1 MKKYNHLTHE
11 QRYTISV
18 CLKEN
23 KSKSEIARLIG
34 VSKSTVSREIK
45 RNSNSVGRYVLK
57 DAEMFASMSSARS
70 HRPRKMTHEMTN
82 DIIELLRR
90 KWSPETIVGH
100 MKRQGRECVSA
111 EWIYHLVRQDKADG
125 GVLYKNL
132 PHSLKHRRRP
142 VNNPIPIRNRV
153 SIEQRPEIVSR
164 RQRFGDWEMDTIVG
178 PCGKGVIVTLVE
190 RLSRKMLMAYCP
202 KGKNAKAL
210 ARVVVA
216 LLRPYEFHVHTIT
229 TDNGTEFAEHEYIA
243 SKLHCHVYFAHPY
256 SSWEKGLIENTN
268 KLIRQFIPKN
278 TILSSLSAEY
288 ISFVQAEINLRPRK
302 LLDFDTPKYKFMLY
316 LHNRVALGC

>member
-1 MKKYNHLTHE
+1 M
-11 QRYTISV
+11 SV
-18 CLKEN
+18 RGMDLPPC
-23 KSKSEIARLIG
+23 APG
-34 VSKSTVSREIK
+34 
-45 RNSNSVGRYVLK
+45 
-57 DAEMFASMSSARS
+57 
-70 HRPRKMTHEMTN
+70 
-82 DIIELLRR
+82 
-90 KWSPETIVGH
+90 
-100 MKRQGRECVSA
+100 QGG
-111 EWIYHLVRQDKADG
+111 WG
-125 GVLYKNL
+125 GGLYKNL

-202 KGKNAKAL
+202 RGKNAKAL
-210 ARVVVA
+210 ARIVVS
-216 LLRPYEFHVHTIT
+216 LLRPYEFFVHTIT

-243 SKLHCHVYFAHPY
+243 TKLHCHVYFAHPY